1 MPKIGP
7 ELLTLIWIQNKL
19 VFSLTERLHV
29 VSPGLFD
36 AEVGVDGGVPGR
48 AREVLVFSVRD
59 VLVGARVPVL
69 LRQAE
74 VDDVDEVTFLAQTPR
89 NKYYWSFQCKQIHFT
104 YE

>member
-1 MPKIGP
+1 MPMIDP
-7 ELLTLIWIQNKL
+7 DSRAPCSTLNSDFRANFS
-19 VFSLTERLHV
+19 VSLTEGLHV

-36 AEVGVDGGVPGR
+36 AEAGVDGGVPGR

-74 VDDVDEVTFLAQTPR
+74 VDDVDQVALLAQTPG
-89 NKYYWSFQCKQIHFT
+89 NKDVKIQ
-104 YE
+104 